1 MHRCCALFTLLAL
14 TLLRSVA
21 SGVTPP
27 PSAATIEADTVEVD
41 LDNER
46 THAFGN
52 AVLSYQD
59 LQLRADDL
67 TADRTSGD
75 VEAAGDLHLVQGGR
89 RLTGESLQYNLV
101 AATGSLKKARL
112 VEQGVIITGEE
123 IILSPTEVV
132 ANNALFTTCD
142 RPQPHYAFA
151 ARQIRLTAEVSSPG
165 QVPTSGRLSL
175 SQGRVLFR
183 GRTLLPVPGYSVRV
197 GEIGTEKGTPSPV
210 VGITGDDGPYISIG
224 HQMSRPQSPWFAE
237 FAYRYTTSRG
247 VRGMA
252 KAGHYAGPAELSLA
266 YIRRED
272 PADRT
277 VEPDDLEASLAD
289 VLVNREPEYGL
300 VLPEMSVFRRLA
312 LRGSWLAGSYTEF
325 DSEGIE
331 ERVSADRSSLNL
343 LLTYAAYPISPSA
356 TLSHAVGYR
365 SSHYSPGDKLSVRH
379 LRHKADVHLNPRL
392 RLELSHITRSE
403 SGESPFLFDG
413 VGPDRE
419 LQGELT
425 WIVNPAW
432 RLRLVEY
439 YDLENNE
446 TRDMILEATR
456 TAHCLEYR
464 VGWRRERGTLYVGFG
479 LAPPSGH
486 E

>member
-21 SGVTPP
+21 SGATPP

-46 THAFGN
+46 THAFGH

-101 AATGSLKKARL
+101 AATGSLKKARV

-123 IILSPTEVV
+123 ILLSPTEVV

-165 QVPTSGRLSL
+165 QAPTSGRLSL

-247 VRGMA
+247 VRGLA

-300 VLPEMSVFRRLA
+300 VLPEMRISRPLA
-312 LRGSWLAGSYTEF
+312 LRASWLAGSYTEF

-331 ERVSADRSSLNL
+331 ERASADRTSLNL

>member
-1 MHRCCALFTLLAL
+1 M
-14 TLLRSVA
+14 
-21 SGVTPP
+21 
-27 PSAATIEADTVEVD
+27 
-41 LDNER
+41 
-46 THAFGN
+46 
-52 AVLSYQD
+52 
-59 LQLRADDL
+59 
-67 TADRTSGD
+67 
-75 VEAAGDLHLVQGGR
+75 
-89 RLTGESLQYNLV
+89 
-101 AATGSLKKARL
+101 

-123 IILSPTEVV
+123 IVISPTEVV
-132 ANNALFTTCD
+132 ANNALFSTCD
-142 RPQPHYAFA
+142 RPQPHYAFS
-151 ARQIRLTAEVSSPG
+151 ARQITLTAEESSPG

-175 SQGRVLFR
+175 NQGRVLFR
-183 GRTLLPVPGYSVRV
+183 GRTILPVARYSVRV

-210 VGITGDDGPYISIG
+210 LGITGDDGPYISLG
-224 HQMSRPQSPWFAE
+224 QRMSRPESPWFAD
-237 FAYRYTTSRG
+237 FTYRYTTSRG
-247 VRGMA
+247 VRGLA
-252 KAGHYAGPAELSLA
+252 KVGHYAGPAELSLA

-272 PADRT
+272 PADRYI
-277 VEPDDLEASLAD
+277 EPDDLEASLAD

-300 VLPEMSVFRRLA
+300 VLPETRISRPLA
-312 LRGSWLAGSYTEF
+312 LHGSWLAGSYTEF
-325 DSEGIE
+325 DFEGTE

-365 SSHYSPGDKLSVRH
+365 SSHYSPGAKLSVRH
-379 LRHKADVHLNPRL
+379 LRHTADVRFNPRL

-413 VGPDRE
+413 VGPNRE
-419 LQGELT
+419 LLGELT
-425 WIVNPAW
+425 WVVNPAW

-439 YDLENNE
+439 YDLENGE
-446 TRDMILEATR
+446 TRDMIIEATR